1 MFKSTELPILIQF
14 LVMFYNYK
22 PGDQLLDHIAETQ
35 MCRLE
40 DRVRCSLTSW
50 LDYRS
55 FVFLYQAL
63 RHLLLGIENIAP
75 DNMVRLGWVGSKRD
89 PGTSCTGGQLLG
101 TSCLGTSCQGTN

>member
-1 MFKSTELPILIQF
+1 MLQDWFVLNFCQLGFIGKMFKSTELPILIQF

-63 RHLLLGIENIAP
+63 RHLLLGI
-75 DNMVRLGWVGSKRD
+75 
-89 PGTSCTGGQLLG
+89 
-101 TSCLGTSCQGTN
+101 